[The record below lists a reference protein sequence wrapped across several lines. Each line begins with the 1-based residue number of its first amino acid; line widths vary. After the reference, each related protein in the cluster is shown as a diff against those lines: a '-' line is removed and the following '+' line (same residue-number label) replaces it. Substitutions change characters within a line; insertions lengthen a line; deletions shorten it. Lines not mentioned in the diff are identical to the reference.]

1 MGIGVATLRYVF
13 AETDTLA
20 ILIVSTLGKEPTYK
34 SYNCPEKD
42 GRISG
47 VVIDTLSPFHSWHD
61 CAAVCQLDRNC
72 MVWSWHS
79 VALTCDTKS
88 TMWGLHYE
96 KNKFSGER
104 SCL

>member
-1 MGIGVATLRYVF
+1 MGSSLGQEPRYK
-13 AETDTLA
+13 
-20 ILIVSTLGKEPTYK
+20 SSLGQEPTYK
-34 SYNCPEKD
+34 SSLGYNCPEKD

-72 MVWSWHS
+72 MVWSWDS